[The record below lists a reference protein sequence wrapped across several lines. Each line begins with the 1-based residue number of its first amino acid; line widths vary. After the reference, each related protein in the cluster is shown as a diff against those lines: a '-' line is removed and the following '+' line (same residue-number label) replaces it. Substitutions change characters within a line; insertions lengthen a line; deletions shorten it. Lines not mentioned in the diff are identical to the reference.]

1 MFLKVVKVLLKH
13 FDILIG
19 RVNFSPAHCY
29 LMLLAVS
36 VNVFPEYECLMV
48 LYSDH
53 YVFFKINKL
62 FKPLKPFIEVFLLCK

>member
-19 RVNFSPAHCY
+19 RINFSPAHCY

-36 VNVFPEYECLMV
+36 VNVFPEYEYLMV

-53 YVFFKINKL
+53 YVILRLINCSNPSSL
-62 FKPLKPFIEVFLLCK
+62 S